1 MTGRYAVVNADE
13 LVRGDESPDSNDG
26 SNKLLAELRREKMIA
41 QVERYGQVT
50 SEELAALFGISPMT
64 VWRDLAALEEGGQLR
79 RIRGGAA
86 RIERRADL
94 EPPYVS
100 KQVVNQ
106 DRKELLARYAADQFV
121 RDGDI
126 IFLEAGTTVAA
137 MSKHLSRFRQ
147 LTAIGNGLG
156 TMNEL
161 ARLLPDVTVYCCGG
175 MLREVAWTFVG
186 PQAESYFRHVNA
198 HTCFLGATGITLDGV
213 TDVSPL
219 EIQVK
224 RAMAASADCVVVLI
238 DSTKFGVKS
247 FSKLLD
253 LAEVDVLVTDDRADA
268 TLVANLRSA
277 GMDVH
282 VARRNGS

>member
-1 MTGRYAVVNADE
+1 MNADE
-13 LVRGDESPDSNDG
+13 PAWGSEPTDSNDS
-26 SNKLLAELRREKMIA
+26 SNRLLAELRREKMIA
-41 QVERYGQVT
+41 HVERHGQVT
-50 SEELAALFGISPMT
+50 SEELAAMFGISPMT
-64 VWRDLAALEEGGQLR
+64 VWRDLTSLEESGHLR
-79 RIRGGAA
+79 RIRGGAM

-106 DRKELLARYAADQFV
+106 ERKEWVARYAAEHFV

-137 MSKHLSRFRQ
+137 MSKYLSNYRQ

-175 MLREVAWTFVG
+175 MLRAVAWTFVG
-186 PQAESYFRHVNA
+186 PQAEAYFRHVNA

-224 RAMAASADCVVVLI
+224 RAMAASADRVVVLI
-238 DSTKFGVKS
+238 DSTKFGIKS

-253 LAEVDVLVTDDRADA
+253 LAEVDLLITDDRADA
-268 TLVANLRSA
+268 ALVADLRSA
-277 GMDVH
+277 GVDVH
-282 VARRNGS
+282 LARRNGN

>member
-1 MTGRYAVVNADE
+1 MS
-13 LVRGDESPDSNDG
+13 GDEALWAEEPVDAGDG
-26 SNKLLAELRREKMIA
+26 ANRLLADLRREKLMA
-41 QVERYGQVT
+41 HLERHGQVT
-50 SEELAALFGISPMT
+50 SEDLAGMFGVSPMT
-64 VWRDLAALEEGGQLR
+64 IWRDLVALEESGRLR
-79 RIRGGAA
+79 RVRGGAVP
-86 RIERRADL
+86 IDRRADV

-100 KQVVNQ
+100 KQVVSQ
-106 DRKELLARYAADQFV
+106 DRKEAIARYAAEHFV
-121 RDGDI
+121 RDGEI
-126 IFLEAGTTVAA
+126 IFMEAGTTVSA
-137 MSKHLSRFRQ
+137 MAKYLRQFRR

-186 PQAESYFRHVNA
+186 PQAEAYFRQVNA
-198 HTCFLGATGITLDGV
+198 HTCFLGATGVTLDGI

-224 RAMAASADCVVVLI
+224 RAMAASADRLVVLM

-253 LAEVDVLVTDDRADA
+253 LGEVDALVTDDRVDPA
-268 TLVANLRSA
+268 LISQLRAA
-277 GMDVH
+277 GVQLH
-282 VARRNGS
+282 IAPGNGVPTAG